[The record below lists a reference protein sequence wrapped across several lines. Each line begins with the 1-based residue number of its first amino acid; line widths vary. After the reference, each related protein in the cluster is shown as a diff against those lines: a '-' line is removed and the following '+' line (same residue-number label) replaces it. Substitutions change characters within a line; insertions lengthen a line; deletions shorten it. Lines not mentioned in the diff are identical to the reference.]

1 MSEMRLIFGLTLILG
16 GIIATASPE
25 IVYNFGCKLR
35 KKPDADLPVHCKD
48 WITTW
53 GSICILIGIMACIAH
68 FVA

>member
-1 MSEMRLIFGLTLILG
+1 MRLVIGLILALG
-16 GIIATASPE
+16 GTIATASPE
-25 IVYNFGCKLR
+25 VIYGIGCKLR
-35 KKPDADLPVHCKD
+35 KRATTEPPSHCRD